1 MTEIRET
8 KNRKNLDVNELCVYI
23 NPKITRFSEKKVTL
37 YEACGSVFHTQL
49 FAPVERPEFIEI
61 QAYDLNMQLFTLKVD
76 GFLARVI
83 QHEYDHLEGILFTEK
98 ISDLSKIMD
107 AEAWNKKNAL

>member
-1 MTEIRET
+1 M
-8 KNRKNLDVNELCVYI
+8 
-23 NPKITRFSEKKVTL
+23 

-49 FAPVERPEFIEI
+49 FAPVERPESIEI
-61 QAYDLNMQLFTLKVD
+61 SAYDLDMQPFTLKVD

-107 AEAWNKKNAL
+107 AEAWNKKIALQ